1 MNDNDIELKP
11 SEIISAFLK
20 LIDTSTKNY
29 NVAQEYVDEYD
40 REEADLVHKCELQ
53 GKGMKQNEKSKNYT
67 MLCNNRNARR
77 YWKDIV
83 DMYKP
88 INEFLESCPESKKVT
103 EKLKQVLGKV
113 RKAEDYLANRTY
125 KPKAKINQ

>member
-1 MNDNDIELKP
+1 MNDSEIELKP

-29 NVAQEYVDEYD
+29 SVAQEYVDEYD

-83 DMYKP
+83 DMGA
-88 INEFLESCPESKKVT
+88 
-103 EKLKQVLGKV
+103 VL
-113 RKAEDYLANRTY
+113 AYLGYEIEYSAGDSIF
-125 KPKAKINQ
+125 AHW